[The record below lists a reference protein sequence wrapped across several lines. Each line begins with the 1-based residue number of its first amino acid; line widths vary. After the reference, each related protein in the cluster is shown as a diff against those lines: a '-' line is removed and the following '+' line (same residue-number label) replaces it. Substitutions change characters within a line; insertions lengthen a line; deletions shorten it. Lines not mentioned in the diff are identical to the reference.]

1 MYPELLSVRKKKIK
15 KKKMLIMII
24 TASVADK
31 LHKSY
36 TYSLSCTF
44 PPPADNTDIY
54 LTASVDKSDDSECRV
69 LVL

>member
-1 MYPELLSVRKKKIK
+1 
-15 KKKMLIMII
+15 MLIMII

-54 LTASVDKSDDSECRV
+54 LTASVDKSDDSSVVFWFCERV
-69 LVL
+69 NCNAINLLVR